1 MDSNVV
7 SKKRRLFNK
16 DTLLMF
22 GPAWLVM
29 MADMDASSYIGAAQ
43 TGATLG
49 YGLIWLMLVL
59 IIPLYIVQEIA
70 GRISIATRDGLGDV
84 VRKNYGKR
92 IASLVA
98 LPMALTDMV
107 TYGIEYLGIGIGL
120 EIMGLSLYYT
130 IPVIYIIHILIVTR
144 KRYSQA
150 EKPLLAISLVLIIA
164 LLASLFSRGIMS
176 VSSPLA
182 NPLLIKPTAG
192 YFFLLA
198 ANVGAVIMPFMIF
211 FQASAT
217 GLKLTDMNSAG
228 ISIKRHR
235 SLRIMRR
242 ETLVGAIV
250 TELLM
255 VIAEMAFAGIPHA
268 AHASF
273 FATPQE
279 LGKVLVPIAGALSP
293 FIFGIG
299 IIAAGFIALITIS
312 LGSAWGI
319 AESLNIS
326 KKSYWLVY
334 VLESLPAVIA
344 VIIISPSSM
353 IALVLY
359 LLIFFVFTL
368 IAPMVMLWIIGR
380 NKKIM
385 GDLVLSKK
393 NEALY
398 LTMFILIVAT
408 AVIAV
413 ATSL

>member
-1 MDSNVV
+1 MNIHNINTGR
-7 SKKRRLFNK
+7 KLFNR
-16 DTLLMF
+16 DTLVLF

-59 IIPLYIVQEIA
+59 IIPLYIVQKLA
-70 GRISIATRDGLGDV
+70 GRISIATRDGLGNII
-84 VRKNYGKR
+84 RKNYGKK

-120 EIMGLSLYYT
+120 EIMGLSIYYT
-130 IPVIYIIHILIVTR
+130 IPVIYLIHILIVTR
-144 KRYSQA
+144 KKYNQA
-150 EKPLLAISLVLIIA
+150 EKPLLIMSFFLIIA
-164 LLASLFSRGIMS
+164 LLVSLSLRGLISM
-176 VSSPLA
+176 SSPLS
-182 NPLLIKPTAG
+182 NPIMIKPTSG

-217 GLKLTDMNSAG
+217 GLKLTG
-228 ISIKRHR
+228 IDNTSIKISRPR
-235 SLRIMRR
+235 SVTIMRK
-242 ETLVGAIV
+242 ETLAGAIM

-255 VIAEMAFAGIPHA
+255 IIAQMAFAGIPHA
-268 AHASF
+268 SHASF
-273 FATPQE
+273 FSTPGE
-279 LGKVLVPIAGALSP
+279 LGSVLTPIAGSLSP
-293 FIFGIG
+293 IVLGFGLIG
-299 IIAAGFIALITIS
+299 AGFIALIAIS

-326 KKSYWLVY
+326 KNSYWLVY
-334 VLESLPAVIA
+334 ILESLPAAIA
-344 VIIISPSSM
+344 IMFINPSSM
-353 IALVLY
+353 ISLVLY

-368 IAPMVMLWIIGR
+368 VAPMTMLWIIGR

-393 NEALY
+393 NEAVY
-398 LTMFILIVAT
+398 LVMFALIVAT
-408 AVIAV
+408 ACIAV
-413 ATSL
+413 AT

>member
-1 MDSNVV
+1 MNIHNINTGR
-7 SKKRRLFNK
+7 KLFNR
-16 DTLLMF
+16 DTLVLF

-59 IIPLYIVQEIA
+59 IIPLYIVQKLA
-70 GRISIATRDGLGDV
+70 GRISIATRDGLGNII
-84 VRKNYGKR
+84 RKNYGKK

-120 EIMGLSLYYT
+120 EIMGLSIYYT
-130 IPVIYIIHILIVTR
+130 IPVIYLIHILIVTR
-144 KRYSQA
+144 KKYNQA
-150 EKPLLAISLVLIIA
+150 EKPLLIMSFFLIIA
-164 LLASLFSRGIMS
+164 LLVSLSLRGLISM
-176 VSSPLA
+176 SSPLS
-182 NPLLIKPTAG
+182 NPIMIKPTSG

-217 GLKLTDMNSAG
+217 GLKLTG
-228 ISIKRHR
+228 IDNTSIKISKPR
-235 SLRIMRR
+235 SVTIMRK
-242 ETLVGAIV
+242 ETLAGAIM

-255 VIAEMAFAGIPHA
+255 IIAQMAFAGIPHA
-268 AHASF
+268 SHTSF
-273 FATPQE
+273 FSTPGE
-279 LGKVLVPIAGALSP
+279 LGSVLTPIAGSLSP
-293 FIFGIG
+293 IVLGFGLIG
-299 IIAAGFIALITIS
+299 AGFIALIAIS

-334 VLESLPAVIA
+334 ILESLPAAIA
-344 VIIISPSSM
+344 IMFINPSSM
-353 IALVLY
+353 ISLVLY

-368 IAPMVMLWIIGR
+368 VAPMTMLWIIGR

-393 NEALY
+393 NEAIY
-398 LTMFILIVAT
+398 LAMFALIVAT
-408 AVIAV
+408 ACIAV
-413 ATSL
+413 AT

>member
-1 MDSNVV
+1 MNMRNINTGR
-7 SKKRRLFNK
+7 KLFNR
-16 DTLLMF
+16 DTLVLF

-59 IIPLYIVQEIA
+59 IIPLYIVQELA
-70 GRISIATRDGLGDV
+70 GRISIATRDGLGNII
-84 VRKNYGKR
+84 RKNYGKK

-120 EIMGLSLYYT
+120 EIMGLSIYYT
-130 IPVIYIIHILIVTR
+130 IPAIYLIHILIVTR
-144 KRYSQA
+144 KKYNQA
-150 EKPLLAISLVLIIA
+150 EKPLLIMSFFLIIA
-164 LLASLFSRGIMS
+164 LLLSLSLRGFISM
-176 VSSPLA
+176 SSPLS
-182 NPLLIKPTAG
+182 NPIMIKPTSG

-217 GLKLTDMNSAG
+217 GLKLTG
-228 ISIKRHR
+228 IDNTSIKISKPR
-235 SLRIMRR
+235 SVTIMRK
-242 ETLVGAIV
+242 ETLAGAIM

-255 VIAEMAFAGIPHA
+255 IIAQMAFAGIPHA
-268 AHASF
+268 SHTSF
-273 FATPQE
+273 FSTPGE
-279 LGKVLVPIAGALSP
+279 LGSVLTPIAGSLSP
-293 FIFGIG
+293 IVLGFGLIG
-299 IIAAGFIALITIS
+299 AGFIALIAIS

-334 VLESLPAVIA
+334 ILESLPAAIA
-344 VIIISPSSM
+344 IMFINPSSM
-353 IALVLY
+353 ISLVLY

-368 IAPMVMLWIIGR
+368 VAPMTMLWIIGR

-393 NEALY
+393 NEAIY
-398 LTMFILIVAT
+398 LAMFALIVAT
-408 AVIAV
+408 ACIAV
-413 ATSL
+413 AT

>member
-1 MDSNVV
+1 MNIHNINTGR
-7 SKKRRLFNK
+7 KLFNR
-16 DTLLMF
+16 DTLVLF

-59 IIPLYIVQEIA
+59 IIPLYIVQELA
-70 GRISIATRDGLGDV
+70 GRISIATRDGLGNII
-84 VRKNYGKR
+84 RKNYGKK

-120 EIMGLSLYYT
+120 EIMGLSIYYT
-130 IPVIYIIHILIVTR
+130 IPVIYLIHILIVTR
-144 KRYSQA
+144 KKYNQA
-150 EKPLLAISLVLIIA
+150 EKPLLIMSFFLIIA
-164 LLASLFSRGIMS
+164 LLVSLSLRGLISM
-176 VSSPLA
+176 SSPLS
-182 NPLLIKPTAG
+182 NPIMIKPTSG

-217 GLKLTDMNSAG
+217 GLKLTG
-228 ISIKRHR
+228 IDNTSIKISKPR
-235 SLRIMRR
+235 SVTIMRK
-242 ETLVGAIV
+242 ETLAGAIM

-255 VIAEMAFAGIPHA
+255 IIAQMAFAGIPHA
-268 AHASF
+268 SHTSF
-273 FATPQE
+273 FSTPGE
-279 LGKVLVPIAGALSP
+279 LGSVLTPIAGSLSP
-293 FIFGIG
+293 IVLGFGLIG
-299 IIAAGFIALITIS
+299 AGFIALIAIS

-334 VLESLPAVIA
+334 ILESLPAAIA
-344 VIIISPSSM
+344 IMFINPSSM
-353 IALVLY
+353 ISLVLY

-368 IAPMVMLWIIGR
+368 VAPMTMLWIIGR

-393 NEALY
+393 NEAVY
-398 LTMFILIVAT
+398 LVMFALIVAT
-408 AVIAV
+408 ACIAV
-413 ATSL
+413 AT

>member
-1 MDSNVV
+1 MNIHNINTGR
-7 SKKRRLFNK
+7 KLFNR
-16 DTLLMF
+16 DTLVLF

-59 IIPLYIVQEIA
+59 IIPLYIVQELA
-70 GRISIATRDGLGDV
+70 GRISIATRDGLGNII
-84 VRKNYGKR
+84 RKNYGKK

-120 EIMGLSLYYT
+120 EIMGLSIYYT
-130 IPVIYIIHILIVTR
+130 IPVIYLIHILIVTR
-144 KRYSQA
+144 KKYNQA
-150 EKPLLAISLVLIIA
+150 EKPLLIMSFFLIIA
-164 LLASLFSRGIMS
+164 LLVSLSLRGLISM
-176 VSSPLA
+176 SSPLS
-182 NPLLIKPTAG
+182 NPIMIKPTSG

-217 GLKLTDMNSAG
+217 GLKLTG
-228 ISIKRHR
+228 IDNTSIKISKPR
-235 SLRIMRR
+235 SVTIMRK
-242 ETLVGAIV
+242 ETLAGAIM

-255 VIAEMAFAGIPHA
+255 IIAQMAFAGIPHA
-268 AHASF
+268 SYASF
-273 FATPQE
+273 FSTPGE
-279 LGKVLVPIAGALSP
+279 LGSVLTPIAGSLSP
-293 FIFGIG
+293 IVLGFGLIG
-299 IIAAGFIALITIS
+299 AGFIALIAIS

-334 VLESLPAVIA
+334 ILESLPAAIA
-344 VIIISPSSM
+344 IMFINPSSM
-353 IALVLY
+353 ISLVLY

-368 IAPMVMLWIIGR
+368 VAPMTMLWIIGR

-393 NEALY
+393 NEAIY
-398 LTMFILIVAT
+398 LAMFALIVAT
-408 AVIAV
+408 ACIAV
-413 ATSL
+413 AT

>member
-1 MDSNVV
+1 MNIHNINTGR
-7 SKKRRLFNK
+7 KLFNR
-16 DTLLMF
+16 DTLVLF

-59 IIPLYIVQEIA
+59 IIPLYIVQELA
-70 GRISIATRDGLGDV
+70 GRISIATRDGLGNII
-84 VRKNYGKR
+84 RKNYGKK

-120 EIMGLSLYYT
+120 EIMGLSIYYT
-130 IPVIYIIHILIVTR
+130 IPVIYLIHILIVTR
-144 KRYSQA
+144 KKYNQA
-150 EKPLLAISLVLIIA
+150 EKPLLIMSFFLIIA
-164 LLASLFSRGIMS
+164 LLVSLSLRGLISM
-176 VSSPLA
+176 SSPLS
-182 NPLLIKPTAG
+182 NPIMIKPTSG

-198 ANVGAVIMPFMIF
+198 ANIGAVIMPFMIF

-217 GLKLTDMNSAG
+217 GLKLTG
-228 ISIKRHR
+228 IDNTSIKISKPR
-235 SLRIMRR
+235 SVTIMRK
-242 ETLVGAIV
+242 ETLAGAIM

-255 VIAEMAFAGIPHA
+255 IIAQMAFAGIPHA
-268 AHASF
+268 SHTSF
-273 FATPQE
+273 FSTPGE
-279 LGKVLVPIAGALSP
+279 LGSVLTPIAGSLSP
-293 FIFGIG
+293 IVLGFGLIG
-299 IIAAGFIALITIS
+299 AGFIALIAIS

-334 VLESLPAVIA
+334 ILESLPAAIA
-344 VIIISPSSM
+344 IMFINPSSM
-353 IALVLY
+353 ISLVLY

-368 IAPMVMLWIIGR
+368 VAPMTMLWIIGR

-393 NEALY
+393 NEAIY
-398 LTMFILIVAT
+398 LAMFALIVAT
-408 AVIAV
+408 ACIAV
-413 ATSL
+413 AT

>member
-1 MDSNVV
+1 MNIHNINTGR
-7 SKKRRLFNK
+7 KLFNR
-16 DTLLMF
+16 DTLVLF

-59 IIPLYIVQEIA
+59 IIPLYIVQELA
-70 GRISIATRDGLGDV
+70 GRISIATRDGLGNII
-84 VRKNYGKR
+84 RKNYGKK

-120 EIMGLSLYYT
+120 EIMGLSIYYT
-130 IPVIYIIHILIVTR
+130 IPVIYLIHILIVTR
-144 KRYSQA
+144 KKYNQA
-150 EKPLLAISLVLIIA
+150 EKPLLIMSFFLIIA
-164 LLASLFSRGIMS
+164 LLVSLSLRGLISM
-176 VSSPLA
+176 SSPLS
-182 NPLLIKPTAG
+182 NPIMIKPTSG

-198 ANVGAVIMPFMIF
+198 ANIGAVIMPFMIF

-217 GLKLTDMNSAG
+217 GLKLTG
-228 ISIKRHR
+228 IDNTSIKISKPR
-235 SLRIMRR
+235 SVTIMRK
-242 ETLVGAIV
+242 ETLAGAIM

-255 VIAEMAFAGIPHA
+255 IIAQMAFAGIPHA
-268 AHASF
+268 SYASF
-273 FATPQE
+273 FSTPGE
-279 LGKVLVPIAGALSP
+279 LGSVLTPIAGSLSP
-293 FIFGIG
+293 IVLGFGLIG
-299 IIAAGFIALITIS
+299 AGFIALIAIS

-334 VLESLPAVIA
+334 ILESLPAAIA
-344 VIIISPSSM
+344 IMFINPSSM
-353 IALVLY
+353 ISLVLY

-368 IAPMVMLWIIGR
+368 VAPMTMLWIIGR

-393 NEALY
+393 NEAIY
-398 LTMFILIVAT
+398 LAMFALIVAT
-408 AVIAV
+408 ACIAV
-413 ATSL
+413 AT

>member
-1 MDSNVV
+1 MDANALTKR
-7 SKKRRLFNK
+7 KKFLSK

-59 IIPLYIVQEIA
+59 IIPLYVVQELA
-70 GRISIATRDGLGDV
+70 GRISIATRSGLGEV
-84 VRKNYGKR
+84 VRENYGKR
-92 IASLVA
+92 VASIVA
-98 LPMALTDMV
+98 MPMALTDMF

-144 KRYSQA
+144 KRYNQA
-150 EKPLLAISLVLIIA
+150 EKPLLIISLILIVA
-164 LLASLFSRGIMS
+164 LLASLFYRGIMPL
-176 VSSPLA
+176 SSPMS
-182 NPLLIKPTAG
+182 NPLLIKPAAG

-217 GLKLTDMNSAG
+217 GLKLTDMSKIG
-228 ISIKRHR
+228 ISIKSHR
-235 SLRIMRR
+235 SVKIMRR

-255 VIAEMAFAGIPHA
+255 VIAEMAFTGIPHA
-268 AHASF
+268 ASSSF

-279 LGKVLVPIAGALSP
+279 LGKVLVPIAGSLSP

-344 VIIISPSSM
+344 VIIINPSSL

-368 IAPMVMLWIIGR
+368 VAPMIMLWIIGR

-385 GDLVLSKK
+385 GELVLSRK

-398 LTMFILIVAT
+398 LAMFILIIST

>member
-1 MDSNVV
+1 MNIHNINTGR
-7 SKKRRLFNK
+7 KLFNR
-16 DTLLMF
+16 DTLVLF

-59 IIPLYIVQEIA
+59 IIPLYIVQELA
-70 GRISIATRDGLGDV
+70 GRISIATRDGLGNII
-84 VRKNYGKR
+84 RKNYGKK

-120 EIMGLSLYYT
+120 EIMGLSIYYT
-130 IPVIYIIHILIVTR
+130 IPVIYLIHILIVTR
-144 KRYSQA
+144 KKYNQA
-150 EKPLLAISLVLIIA
+150 EKPLLIMSFFLIIA
-164 LLASLFSRGIMS
+164 LLVSLSLRGLISM
-176 VSSPLA
+176 SSPLS
-182 NPLLIKPTAG
+182 NPIMIKPTSG

-217 GLKLTDMNSAG
+217 GLKLTG
-228 ISIKRHR
+228 IDNTSIKISKPR
-235 SLRIMRR
+235 SVTIMRK
-242 ETLVGAIV
+242 ETLAGAIM

-255 VIAEMAFAGIPHA
+255 IIAQMAFAGIPHA
-268 AHASF
+268 SHTSF
-273 FATPQE
+273 FSTPGE
-279 LGKVLVPIAGALSP
+279 LGSVLTPIAGSLSP
-293 FIFGIG
+293 IVLGFGLIG
-299 IIAAGFIALITIS
+299 AGFIALIAIS

-334 VLESLPAVIA
+334 ILESLPAAIA
-344 VIIISPSSM
+344 IMFINPSSM

-368 IAPMVMLWIIGR
+368 VAPMAMLWAIGR

-393 NEALY
+393 NEAIY
-398 LTMFILIVAT
+398 LAMFALIVAT
-408 AVIAV
+408 ACIAV
-413 ATSL
+413 AT